1 LNLRRI
7 TRNFKLDGE
16 VFWQP
21 FRVDFRMH
29 RILALRPVRVS
40 PKDFNANGRGHDVI
54 QFSKS
59 VFVNFADVL
68 AHATRSGHDV
78 VIADHGD
85 SLTLKHTKLSVLDK
99 SDFHFA

>member
-1 LNLRRI
+1 
-7 TRNFKLDGE
+7 
-16 VFWQP
+16 
-21 FRVDFRMH
+21 MH

-59 VFVNFADVL
+59 VFDNFADVL